1 MQYDF
6 YSLDSLDV
14 KELKAIITQENIYVK
29 SKNTKQEL
37 INVIRLQYIENLIRK
52 NFVASYVN
60 PKIVYLDT
68 RLASIR
74 YSVETYNI
82 NYLLDVLRK
91 YNPSISILPGETKL
105 NLQYDDIFEVNK
117 VIYYSSEHFLIVEL
131 KNCMF
136 MFVNIHNDYYS
147 DVEYEVYV
155 TSFYDKIIQHLTV
168 DQYME
173 YIENT
178 VTEEEL
184 NAYETRDFRIRN
196 NRVPTKQEFLYFLD
210 FYQKIQMDALYWTHL
225 NLYSNDVN
233 YILYKSGNKYHYAE
247 FAVCEPEEYYNR
259 IYIRF
264 IENKSYGT
272 YRETIVSMLPKVYNM
287 YLAETVFARDTKILS
302 HIFNKK
308 DVRAFE
314 TLFNSIK
321 GEAIDIR
328 NITKEKTK
336 FFGLENIKKYHT
348 VKLHFDTFELTEIVS
363 MKDRKKSVVIY
374 EVPDYFIAFT
384 FYISS
389 VCKGVEFECVSMMT
403 DIKQYIAYTYE
414 DLLGSFSDSDY
425 KAYYE

>member
-14 KELKAIITQENIYVK
+14 KELKAIIAQEKIYVK

-52 NFVASYVN
+52 NFVTSYVK
-60 PKIVYLDT
+60 PKVVYLDT
-68 RLASIR
+68 RIASVR

-82 NYLLDVLRK
+82 NYLLNDLRK
-91 YNPSISILPGETKL
+91 FKPSISVLPGETKL

-117 VIYYSSEHFLIVEL
+117 VIYYSSEDFLIVEL
-131 KNCMF
+131 KNGMF

-147 DVEYEVYV
+147 DVEYDVYV
-155 TSFYDKIIQHLTV
+155 TSFYDKIIKHLTV

-196 NRVPTKQEFLYFLD
+196 NRVSSKQEFLYFLD

-247 FAVCEPEEYYNR
+247 FTVCEPEEYYNR

-264 IENKSYGT
+264 IENKSYAT
-272 YRETIVSMLPKVYNM
+272 YREAIMSMLPKIYNM
-287 YLAETVFARDTKILS
+287 YLAETVFARDTKPLS

-308 DVRAFE
+308 DVKTFE

-336 FFGLENIKKYHT
+336 FFGLENIKKYHM
-348 VKLHFDTFELTEIVS
+348 VKLHFDTFELIEIVS
-363 MKDRKKSVVIY
+363 MKNRKKSVVIY
-374 EVPDYFIAFT
+374 EVPGYFIGFT

-389 VCKGVEFECVSMMT
+389 VCKGVEFDCVSMMT
-403 DIKQYIAYTYE
+403 DIKQYVANTYE

-425 KAYYE
+425 QAYYE